1 MVTMFYERHLNKEF
15 DGFGQKNFD
24 SADLAMAWVRE
35 QSNGT
40 SSSVTIENV
49 RIYESAKVIA
59 L

>member
-1 MVTMFYERHLNKEF
+1 MVTMFFETHLNKVF
-15 DGFGQKNFD
+15 DGYGQKTFD

-40 SSSVTIENV
+40 SSSITIENV
-49 RIYESAKVIA
+49 RIYESAAVIA